1 MRASLLALLVIAAG
15 CAKPGDL
22 AGVTCAPVSSWA
34 SPASSCGTGMP
45 ATTTTTTTTTTDS
58 AEPAPEPEGEIEM
71 GGDKAPDKEADKEP
85 EPEEEPVVE
94 GKASIEGDNIVLGGK
109 ILFKKDSDDISD
121 KSAPILDDV
130 VTLLKEHKEIKKVE
144 VAGYTDNKGKKD
156 KNVKQSAARAKAVR
170 DYLVDHGIK
179 GKRVTS
185 KGYGSAD
192 PIASNKTKAG
202 RGKNRRI
209 EIHITERK

>member
-1 MRASLLALLVIAAG
+1 MRTSLLALIVIVAG

-22 AGVTCAPVSSWA
+22 AGVRCAPVSSWA
-34 SPASSCGTGMP
+34 SPASSCGTGVP
-45 ATTTTTTTTTTDS
+45 AATTTTTTTTTS
-58 AEPAPEPEGEIEM
+58 AEPEPEKEGKPEKEDEIEM
-71 GGDKAPDKEADKEP
+71 GGEPDKEP
-85 EPEEEPVVE
+85 EKEEEPVVE

-179 GKRVTS
+179 GKR
-185 KGYGSAD
+185 
-192 PIASNKTKAG
+192 
-202 RGKNRRI
+202 
-209 EIHITERK
+209 